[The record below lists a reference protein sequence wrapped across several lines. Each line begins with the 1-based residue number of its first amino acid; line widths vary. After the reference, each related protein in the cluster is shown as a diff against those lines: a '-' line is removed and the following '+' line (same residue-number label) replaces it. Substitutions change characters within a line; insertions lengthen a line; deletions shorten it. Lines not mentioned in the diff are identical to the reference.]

1 MKDENNVDKPQKE
14 VTASL
19 LDAFD
24 LLKSPKDDL
33 RITGGT
39 KIIAR
44 LLENKVSLYF
54 IFYKS
59 CCL

>member
-1 MKDENNVDKPQKE
+1 MKDESVEKPQKE

-24 LLKSPKDDL
+24 LLKSPKTDVKV
-33 RITGGT
+33 TGGT
-39 KIIAR
+39 KIITR

-54 IFYKS
+54 ILIY
-59 CCL
+59 